1 MVDKRNYTIYWSVIG
16 FKGGSYKSINPTSA
30 AKKAGNRLFKLASD
44 DKKFTKY
51 KSAKTIKFVIRE
63 TTRGSAHN
71 IYTYVATRTKLK
83 VPKIVTI
90 AGKEIVYNFTIDV
103 VPGSLNK
110 QESKIVGGN
119 NMDDMDTA
127 LNGIKNSFENLFN
140 NDNLEKVE
148 EVGEVEEVELEK
160 TDDVDGG
167 DGDGDGGDGDGT
179 SGGGAKKA
187 KKAKKTQKAKG
198 KSKKP

>member
-16 FKGGSYKSINPTSA
+16 FKGGSYKSINSTSA
-30 AKKAGNRLFKLASD
+30 AKKAGNRLFKLAND
-44 DKKFTKY
+44 DKKYTKY
-51 KSAKTIKFVIRE
+51 KSAKSIKFVIRE

-71 IYTYVATRTKLK
+71 IYTYIATRTKLK

-119 NMDDMDTA
+119 VMDQLENTFKNMYKGGVEDYEQHPEEDNEQQPEDDE
-127 LNGIKNSFENLFN
+127 LN
-140 NDNLEKVE
+140 
-148 EVGEVEEVELEK
+148 
-160 TDDVDGG
+160 
-167 DGDGDGGDGDGT
+167 
-179 SGGGAKKA
+179 A
-187 KKAKKTQKAKG
+187 
-198 KSKKP
+198 